1 MTRFFAGWAMAS
13 TPMPMNN
20 PSIAIHFGRIAL
32 DSADIDPDE
41 RDLISGFF
49 KCIWLI
55 DVLAAM
61 VVMHYAP
68 LLRAGE
74 YERAILI
81 MMDWATETDFFHGEL
96 SQQIRRKFMAIMVM
110 TATHILQEQDA
121 IARN

>member
-1 MTRFFAGWAMAS
+1 MAS

-20 PSIAIHFGRIAL
+20 PSIAIHFGRIVL

-41 RDLISGFF
+41 KELISGFF
-49 KCIWLI
+49 KYTWLI

-68 LLRAGE
+68 LLRTEE
-74 YERAILI
+74 YERAIAI

-96 SQQIRRKFMAIMVM
+96 SQQIRRRFIGIIVM
-110 TATHILQEQDA
+110 TGAHILQEQDA